1 MTDNRVPFLG
11 LNFDNL
17 DLPGALAR
25 IEQFI
30 AERKPRMIFTPNVA
44 LLVWSRSDAFLKK
57 TYTRCD
63 MVTVDGMAIYYAMKI
78 LGSPLKE
85 SLSASVMFYPLFELS
100 QEKRYK
106 IFMVGARESVIATA
120 VANLR
125 TQYPDARIVGFHHG
139 YFDMENP
146 PAELVREIQQTEPD
160 ILMIGMATPY
170 KEQFVVSNLAE
181 MNVPV
186 SLGVG
191 GMFDIAAGEAHFAP
205 VWIRKLALEW
215 LYRLLQE
222 PRRMWKRYLT
232 TNSVFVCLFIVE
244 FIKRRILFLRDEV

>member
-1 MTDNRVPFLG
+1 MTDTKVPFMG

-17 DLPGALAR
+17 DLTGALER

-30 AERKPRMIFTPNVA
+30 AERKRRMIFTPNVA
-44 LLVWSRSDAFLKK
+44 LLVWSRRDRFLKD
-57 TYTRCD
+57 TYDRCD
-63 MVTVDGMAIYYAMKI
+63 MLTVDGVAICYAMRI
-78 LGSPLKE
+78 LGIPLKT
-85 SLSASVMFYPLFELS
+85 SPSASLMFYPLFQLS
-100 QEKRYK
+100 QDKGYR
-106 IFMVGARESVIATA
+106 IFMVGAQENAVSTA

-125 TQYPDARIVGFHHG
+125 EQYPGAQIVGYHHG

-146 PAELVREIQQTEPD
+146 PVELITEIQKTNPY
-160 ILMIGMATPY
+160 LLLVGMATPY
-170 KEQFVVSNLAE
+170 KERFFVSNFE
-181 MNVPV
+181 RMNVPV

-191 GMFDIAAGEAHFAP
+191 GMFDIAAGEAQFAP

-232 TNSVFVCLFIVE
+232 TNTAFLCLFAAE
-244 FIKRRILFLRDEV
+244 FVKRRILFIRE